1 MEKLSNAGLL
11 VGEVSQWEL
20 INLANTVL
28 IPKWFC
34 TMTAL
39 NSSEIAIMGGIGE
52 TDGETGVLSDVCL
65 FNVDTN
71 SVTQTVK
78 NYSGLLAFQT
88 ESNKAVQAGE
98 NCVVALVADDYDNSD
113 AKNMVISYTK
123 GTKMIKKV
131 KEI

>member
-1 MEKLSNAGLL
+1 
-11 VGEVSQWEL
+11 
-20 INLANTVL
+20 
-28 IPKWFC
+28 
-34 TMTAL
+34 MTAL

-113 AKNMVISYTK
+113 ANNMVVSYTK
-123 GTKMIKKV
+123 GQKMIKKV
-131 KEI
+131 KQI

>member
-1 MEKLSNAGLL
+1 
-11 VGEVSQWEL
+11 
-20 INLANTVL
+20 
-28 IPKWFC
+28 
-34 TMTAL
+34 MTAL

-113 AKNMVISYTK
+113 AKNLVISYTK